1 MIFLLHT
8 LFLDISVLCS
18 KVLPKKMKD
27 VEWNVV
33 RTGNPVHQ
41 DITDGLMA
49 VGMIHEL
56 AEKTG
61 SEFVVDVLM

>member
-8 LFLDISVLCS
+8 LFLDISALYS
-18 KVLPKKMKD
+18 RVLPETMKD

-49 VGMIHEL
+49 VGVIHEL
-56 AEKTG
+56 GMKAG
-61 SEFVVDVLM
+61 SEFVVDAFM

>member
-1 MIFLLHT
+1 MMFLLHT
-8 LFLDISVLCS
+8 QLLDVSELCS
-18 KVLPKKMKD
+18 RVLPKKMKD

-49 VGMIHEL
+49 VGVIHEL
-56 AEKTG
+56 GEKIG
-61 SEFVVDVLM
+61 SELVVNVLM